1 MSSEVF
7 ERFEQ
12 IRFDRWFDSEFPLAR
27 ETVEDSKVFKFM
39 FDSWLACAK
48 LRLDE
53 STQKGTES

>member
-1 MSSEVF
+1 MSSGVF

-12 IRFDRWFDSEFPLAR
+12 IRFERWFDSEFPLAR
-27 ETVEDSKVFKFM
+27 ETVESSTVFKFM

-53 STQKGTES
+53 NTHKDIES